1 MQYERAR
8 EADMNGVERQLFI
21 SQDQFKLLVKKQQQQ
36 QQKKKIIQKKKVS
49 EMDEM
54 EKIKK
59 IRSRKQLTKKDIMRR
74 QLGFI

>member
-36 QQKKKIIQKKKVS
+36 QQKKKIIKKKKVS
-49 EMDEM
+49 EIE
-54 EKIKK
+54 EIKK
-59 IRSRKQLTKKDIMRR
+59 MRSRKQLTKKDIMRR

>member
-49 EMDEM
+49 EM